1 MSVFDFQKMR
11 HFFGI
16 LNHRDLVSFMLIELL
31 FRAVSC
37 CSFDTFLSAS
47 AKTRSFLKGCATYFF
62 VIRLLTLTVL
72 KVVFTLKTTNMLPT
86 FHAQFSSE
94 ERKHQNTYVVALL
107 QFSQWNLHV
116 IFLSNCSSSPL
127 FRCRQLIREILG
139 HFNVWPDLC
148 GKNV

>member
-1 MSVFDFQKMR
+1 MFDFQKMR

-16 LNHRDLVSFMLIELL
+16 LNHCDLVSFMLIELL

-72 KVVFTLKTTNMLPT
+72 KVVFT
-86 FHAQFSSE
+86 
-94 ERKHQNTYVVALL
+94 ALL
-107 QFSQWNLHV
+107 DHQHVANISRPIFKRREKTPKHICCGSATIFTVKSTRHFSFKLFFFSFV
-116 IFLSNCSSSPL
+116 SLSSTN
-127 FRCRQLIREILG
+127 
-139 HFNVWPDLC
+139 
-148 GKNV
+148 